1 MISHIADAMKV
12 PSIIRLDKNLF
23 CLRFETMKIY
33 SALAAVEHLLATGV
47 VKKGDTLLD
56 SSSGI
61 YAYAL
66 ALACNKYEMKCHII
80 ASKTVD
86 KTLMTQ
92 LSIMGVHVEQ
102 VPPSATLK
110 MDQSYRVNRIQEIV
124 RDNPGVHWMQQYH
137 DDIHYLGYVAVA
149 RQIEEDLGVANL
161 TIIGGVGSGCS
172 TGGLVKPLREIDPS
186 VKLIGVQPF
195 GSVTFNS
202 DHIEDPG
209 IVIAGIGSGIP
220 FRNVDHTLYDE
231 IQWISFD
238 HGLSGSVDLL
248 RQHAVFAGLST
259 GCNYLAARRE
269 AAMAADRNILFVAA
283 DTGHRYID
291 GVFAHH
297 PDARRPDELQ
307 PTVIENIDQL
317 QLPWAVMNW
326 NRREFNVAEGTV

>member
-1 MISHIADAMKV
+1 MITHIADAMKV
-12 PSIIRLDKNLF
+12 PSIIRLDNNLF

-92 LSIMGVHVEQ
+92 LNIMGVHVEQ

-137 DDIHYLGYVAVA
+137 DDIHYLGYAAVA
-149 RQIEEDLGVANL
+149 RQIEQDLGAANL
-161 TIIGGVGSGCS
+161 TIVGGVGSGCS
-172 TGGLVKPLREIDPS
+172 TGGLVKPLRDIDPS

-297 PDARRPDELQ
+297 PDARRADELQ
-307 PTVIENIDQL
+307 PTVIEHIDQL